1 MNHRERVLAGNMAQL
16 APKLGGG
23 PVRVRQENG
32 ARNAPAESKQPVLPQ
47 VFPATPLVARPR
59 LGLVMILK
67 DEASVIGRCLDSVA
81 HLIGWWTIVDTGS
94 TDDTVAIVESKL
106 SHLPGTLYRRP
117 WRDFGWNR
125 SEAVALARGTADYL
139 LLLDA
144 DLVVINENFDPSALT
159 ADCYTIEVRG
169 ALTYEMPYLVQGDRP
184 WYYIGKTHE
193 YLTCDGSINRAS
205 LRTLAVDHFGDGGTR
220 HEKFTRDLAL
230 LEETLR
236 EQPDD
241 ARTLFYL
248 AQTRQ
253 NLGDIAG
260 ALVAYRRRIE
270 VGGWEEEIFW
280 SLYQCGVLLA
290 QRGEWGYAQQALLA
304 AYDYRPS
311 RAEPLYK
318 LAECCRQRGQ
328 FDSAVMFATQAS
340 AIPQPADLLFVES
353 WVYRW
358 AIDFELA
365 LCLIF
370 TADLER
376 GLALTERLL
385 TSSELPDG
393 HRASLVEHAR
403 LYRRAIE
410 ERSPPVST

>member
-1 MNHRERVLAGNMAQL
+1 MNHRERVLAGNMMQL
-16 APKLGGG
+16 APALGGG
-23 PVRVRQENG
+23 PVQARTTSDMSNG
-32 ARNAPAESKQPVLPQ
+32 YKSNRPTLPQ
-47 VFPATPLVARPR
+47 VFPAIPVTPRPR

-67 DEASVIGRCLDSVA
+67 DEAAVIGRCLDSVV

-106 SHLPGTLYRRP
+106 GHLPGTLYRRP

-144 DLVVINENFDPSALT
+144 DHVVITEDFDPGVLT

-169 ALTYEMPYLVQGDRP
+169 ALTYEMPYLVQGDRE
-184 WYYIGKTHE
+184 WYYRGKTHE
-193 YLTCDGSINRAS
+193 YITCDGSFARES

-220 HEKFTRDLAL
+220 HEKFTRDLVL
-230 LEETLR
+230 LEESLL

-253 NLGDIAG
+253 NLGDAAG

-270 VGGWEEEIFW
+270 VGGWDEEIFW

-290 QRGEWGYAQQALLA
+290 QRGDWGHAQQALLA
-304 AYDYRPS
+304 AYEYRPS

-318 LAECCRQRGQ
+318 LAQCCRQRGE
-328 FDSAVMFATQAS
+328 FNAAAMFATRAS
-340 AIPQPADLLFVES
+340 AIPKPADLLFVES
-353 WVYRW
+353 WVYEW
-358 AIDFELA
+358 AIEFELA

-370 TADLER
+370 TGDLAR
-376 GLALTERLL
+376 GLEITERLL
-385 TSSELPDG
+385 AGSRLPEG
-393 HRASLVEHAR
+393 HRTTLAEHAR
-403 LYRRAIE
+403 LYRQAIE
-410 ERSPPVST
+410 ERTPPVSS